1 MERTD
6 ILVVGAGPA
15 GLTAAQYGARAG
27 LKVVA
32 AETLQPGGQA
42 LNIDILENYPGLLT
56 GRPGRELTGDMY
68 AQACVFGAVFV
79 EKNVATLVI
88 DDTGT
93 RRMFKAVFDDGAELA
108 ADAVIL
114 CMGAAPRSIN
124 VPGEKEFRGLG
135 VSYCAA
141 CDGPFFKGKKIVV
154 VGGGD
159 AACDEAR
166 ALLRISPNITLVHR
180 RGQLR
185 AQKAVADRVLESPGI
200 QLRFNTE
207 VRTIRGSKKVEA
219 VILENIQ
226 TGQKSEEEADA
237 VFIFAGIVPNNEL
250 VKKPE
255 LTEKPQFDTSG
266 FIITNDRMETS
277 VRGLFCAGD
286 LRATPFR
293 QVVVAAGEGAV
304 AAHSAAEY
312 LMEHEH

>member
-6 ILVVGAGPA
+6 ILVIGAGPA

-27 LKVVA
+27 LKVII
-32 AETLQPGGQA
+32 AETLQPGGQT
-42 LNIDILENYPGLLT
+42 LNIDILENYPGILT
-56 GRPGRELTGDMY
+56 GRPGRELAGDMHT
-68 AQACVFGAVFV
+68 QALVFGAVFV
-79 EKNVATLVI
+79 EKSVETLVI

-93 RRMFKAVFDDGAELA
+93 RRMFKAIFDDGAELEA
-108 ADAVIL
+108 AAVIL
-114 CMGAAPRSIN
+114 CMGAAPRTIN

-135 VSYCAA
+135 VSYCAS
-141 CDGPFFKGKKIVV
+141 CDGPFFKGKKIFV

-166 ALLRISPNITLVHR
+166 ALFRISSNIVLVHR
-180 RGQLR
+180 RSQLR
-185 AQKAVADRVLESPGI
+185 AQKAVADRILDNPNI
-200 QLRFNTE
+200 KLRLNTE

-219 VILENIQ
+219 VVLENMQ

-250 VKKPE
+250 VKNPE
-255 LTEKPQFDTSG
+255 LAEKPQFDRSG
-266 FIITNDRMETS
+266 FIITDDRMATS
-277 VRGLFCAGD
+277 VKGLYCAGD

-312 LMEHEH
+312 ITAN

>member
-15 GLTAAQYGARAG
+15 GLVAAQYGARAG
-27 LKVVA
+27 LRVVV

-56 GRPGRELTGDMY
+56 GRPGRELASDMHT
-68 AQACVFGAVFV
+68 QALVFGAVFI
-79 EKNVATLVI
+79 EKSVAAILI

-93 RRMFKAVFDDGAELA
+93 RRVFKAVFDDGAELEA
-108 ADAVIL
+108 SAVIL
-114 CMGAAPRSIN
+114 CMGAAPRTIN

-135 VSYCAA
+135 VSYCAS

-159 AACDEAR
+159 AACDETR
-166 ALLRISPNITLVHR
+166 ALLRISPNIVLVHR

-185 AQKAVADRVLESPGI
+185 AQKAVADRILENPDI
-200 QLRFNTE
+200 KLRFHTE
-207 VRTIRGSKKVEA
+207 VRSIRGSQKVEA

-226 TGQKSEEEADA
+226 TGEKSEEAADA

-250 VKKPE
+250 VKTPE
-255 LTEKPQFDTSG
+255 LTEKPQFDRSG
-266 FIITNDRMETS
+266 FIITDDRMATS
-277 VRGLFCAGD
+277 VKGLYCAGD

-312 LMEHEH
+312 ILES